1 MPAFFILVI
10 IMWFEDLLILLAGGI
25 SVFFIGIPGYKLYK
39 TLVPPKRDP
48 LKEAQQRLEQARL
61 DAEAA
66 KLNKETQHL
75 YDQMYTEALEE
86 QDSSESESKES
97 RKL

>member
-1 MPAFFILVI
+1 MLL
-10 IMWFEDLLILLAGGI
+10 FEELLILLAGGFSI
-25 SVFFIGIPGYKLYK
+25 FLIGIPGYKLFRS
-39 TLVPPKRDP
+39 LIPPKRDP
-48 LKEAQQRLEQARL
+48 LKEAQERLKQARL

-75 YDQMYTEALEE
+75 YDQMYHEVLEDE
-86 QDSSESESKES
+86 DSLTSENKES